1 MREFYSIV
9 STGTPKRDIDLF
21 GPTTV
26 RIDGAREPGGAGVPV
41 IYLSAY
47 VDDAGAFAQ
56 RLCAALSWLDDRL
69 NLANP
74 APPPVQQIAAPAA
87 VEEEVGPYSL
97 PEYVEDVDWSERLF
111 LPEDLTTT
119 DWRGWAEAFERRV
132 DLATSD
138 SQLAML
144 EAENGAGLKACPFR
158 YRSALGRKLQ
168 TRYVETASQVAA

>member
-9 STGTPKRDIDLF
+9 STASPKRDIDLF

-47 VDDAGAFAQ
+47 VEDAEVFAQ
-56 RLCAALSWLDDRL
+56 RLCAALTWLNDNQ

-74 APPPVQQIAAPAA
+74 VPPPVQRTAPPA
-87 VEEEVGPYSL
+87 VVEEVGPYSL

-111 LPEDLTTT
+111 LPEDLTVT

-132 DLATSD
+132 DLATTEG
-138 SQLAML
+138 QLAML
-144 EAENGAGLKACPFR
+144 EAENALGLKACPFNFR
-158 YRSALGRKLQ
+158 RAIGRKLQ
-168 TRYVETASQVAA
+168 TRYVETASQEAA

>member
-9 STGTPKRDIDLF
+9 STGSPKRDIDLF

-26 RIDGAREPGGAGVPV
+26 RIDGAREPGGAGVPI

-47 VDDAGAFAQ
+47 VDDAEVFAQ
-56 RLCAALSWLDDRL
+56 RLCAALTWLNDNQ

-74 APPPVQQIAAPAA
+74 APPPVQRAAPPA
-87 VEEEVGPYSL
+87 VVEEVGPYSL

-111 LPEDLTTT
+111 LPEDLTAT

-132 DLATSD
+132 DLATTEW
-138 SQLAML
+138 QIAML
-144 EAENGAGLKACPFR
+144 EVENGLGLKACPFNFR
-158 YRSALGRKLQ
+158 RAIGRKLQ
-168 TRYVETASQVAA
+168 TRYVETASQEAA

>member
-9 STGTPKRDIDLF
+9 STGSPKRDIDLF

-47 VDDAGAFAQ
+47 VEDAEVFAQ
-56 RLCAALSWLDDRL
+56 RLCAALTWLNDNQ
-69 NLANP
+69 NLATP
-74 APPPVQQIAAPAA
+74 APPPVQRAAPPA
-87 VEEEVGPYSL
+87 VVEEVGPYSL

-111 LPEDLTTT
+111 LPEDLTAT

-132 DLATSD
+132 DLATTEG
-138 SQLAML
+138 QIAML
-144 EAENGAGLKACPFR
+144 EVENGLGLKACPFNFR
-158 YRSALGRKLQ
+158 RAIGRKLQ
-168 TRYVETASQVAA
+168 TRYVETASQEAA

>member
-9 STGTPKRDIDLF
+9 RTGTPKRDIDLF

-47 VDDAGAFAQ
+47 VDGAEIFAQ
-56 RLCAALSWLDDRL
+56 RLCAALTWLNDTQ

-74 APPPVQQIAAPAA
+74 APLAVQRAAPQA
-87 VEEEVGPYSL
+87 VVEEVGPYSL
-97 PEYVEDVDWSERLF
+97 PEYIEDVDWSERLF
-111 LPEDLTTT
+111 LPEDLTAA

>member
-9 STGTPKRDIDLF
+9 SGNTPKRDIDLF

-41 IYLSAY
+41 IYLSAF
-47 VDDAGAFAQ
+47 VDDAEHLAQ
-56 RLCAALSWLDDRL
+56 RLCAALSWLGDTQ

-74 APPPVQQIAAPAA
+74 APAAIQRAAPPVAP
-87 VEEEVGPYSL
+87 EEVGPYSL
-97 PEYVEDVDWSERLF
+97 PEYVEDIDWSERLF
-111 LPEDLTTT
+111 LPEDLNAT
-119 DWRGWAEAFERRV
+119 DWRGWSDAFARRV

-138 SQLAML
+138 GQIAML
-144 EAENGAGLKACPFR
+144 EAENGAGLKACPSG

-168 TRYVETASQVAA
+168 TRYIETASQVAA

>member
-26 RIDGAREPGGAGVPV
+26 RIDGAREPGGAGVPI

-47 VDDAGAFAQ
+47 VNGTDVFAQ
-56 RLCAALSWLDDRL
+56 RLCAALSWLDDRQ

-74 APPPVQQIAAPAA
+74 VPPPIRQVAA
-87 VEEEVGPYSL
+87 VAAEEEVGPYSL

-144 EAENGAGLKACPFR
+144 EAENGDGLKACPFR
-158 YRSALGRKLQ
+158 YRGPIGRKLQ

>member
-41 IYLSAY
+41 IYLSAF
-47 VDDAGAFAQ
+47 VDDAEQLAQ
-56 RLCAALSWLDDRL
+56 RICAALSWIDDNQ

-74 APPPVQQIAAPAA
+74 ATPAVQRSAPAA
-87 VEEEVGPYSL
+87 VEEVGPYSL
-97 PEYVEDVDWSERLF
+97 PEYVEDIDWSERLF
-111 LPEDLTTT
+111 LPEDLNAT
-119 DWRGWAEAFERRV
+119 DWRGWSEAFARRV

-138 SQLAML
+138 GQIAML
-144 EAENGAGLKACPFR
+144 EAENGAGLKACPSG

-168 TRYVETASQVAA
+168 TRYIETASQVAA

>member
-1 MREFYSIV
+1 MRDFYSIV
-9 STGTPKRDIDLF
+9 STPSLKRDIDLF

-26 RIDGAREPGGAGVPV
+26 RIDGSREPGGPGVPV
-41 IYLSAY
+41 LYLSAY
-47 VDDAGAFAQ
+47 VDDAGVFAQ
-56 RLCAALSWLDDRL
+56 RLCAAMTWLND
-69 NLANP
+69 NQSLANP
-74 APPPVQQIAAPAA
+74 APPPVQHAAPAA
-87 VEEEVGPYSL
+87 VEEVGPYSL

-111 LPEDLTTT
+111 LPEDLTAT

-144 EAENGAGLKACPFR
+144 EAENGLGLKACPFR
-158 YRSALGRKLQ
+158 YRGPIGRKLQ

>member
-1 MREFYSIV
+1 MREFYTIV
-9 STGTPKRDIDLF
+9 STASPKRDIDLF

-41 IYLSAY
+41 VYLSAY
-47 VDDAGAFAQ
+47 VDDAGVFAQ
-56 RLCAALSWLDDRL
+56 RLCAAMTWLNDNQ

-74 APPPVQQIAAPAA
+74 VPPPVQRVAPAA
-87 VEEEVGPYSL
+87 VEEVGPYSL
-97 PEYVEDVDWSERLF
+97 PEYVEDIDWSERLF
-111 LPEDLTTT
+111 LPEDLTAT

-144 EAENGAGLKACPFR
+144 EAENALGLKACPFR
-158 YRSALGRKLQ
+158 YRGPIGRKLQ

>member
-9 STGTPKRDIDLF
+9 IVGTPKRDIDLF

-47 VDDAGAFAQ
+47 VDDAEVFAQ
-56 RLCAALSWLDDRL
+56 RLCAALSWLDDRQ

-74 APPPVQQIAAPAA
+74 APPPVQQVATPAA
-87 VEEEVGPYSL
+87 AEEEVGPYSL

-111 LPEDLTTT
+111 LPEDLNAT

-144 EAENGAGLKACPFR
+144 EAENGVGLKACPFR
-158 YRSALGRKLQ
+158 YRGAIGRKLQ

>member
-9 STGTPKRDIDLF
+9 SGATPKRDIDLF

-47 VDDAGAFAQ
+47 VDDAEHLAQ
-56 RLCAALSWLDDRL
+56 RLCAALSWLGDTQ

-74 APPPVQQIAAPAA
+74 APPTVQLAAPPVA
-87 VEEEVGPYSL
+87 VEEVGPYSL

-111 LPEDLTTT
+111 LPEDLNAT

-132 DLATSD
+132 DLATTEG
-138 SQLAML
+138 QIALL
-144 EAENGAGLKACPFR
+144 EVENALGLKACPFNFR
-158 YRSALGRKLQ
+158 RAIGRKLQ
-168 TRYVETASQVAA
+168 TRYVETASQEAA

>member
-21 GPTTV
+21 GRTTV

-47 VDDAGAFAQ
+47 VDDAEVFAQ
-56 RLCAALSWLDDRL
+56 RLCAALSWLDDRQ
-69 NLANP
+69 NLDSP
-74 APPPVQQIAAPAA
+74 APPPVQQVATVP

-111 LPEDLTTT
+111 LPEDLTAT

-132 DLATSD
+132 DLAMSD
-138 SQLAML
+138 GQLAML

-158 YRSALGRKLQ
+158 YRGALGRKLQ

>member
-9 STGTPKRDIDLF
+9 SAATPKRDIDLF
-21 GPTTV
+21 GPTAV

-47 VDDAGAFAQ
+47 VDDAEVFAQ
-56 RLCAALSWLDDRL
+56 RLCAALTWLNDNQ

-74 APPPVQQIAAPAA
+74 APPPVQRAAPPA
-87 VEEEVGPYSL
+87 VVEEVGPYSL

-111 LPEDLTTT
+111 LPEDLTAT

-132 DLATSD
+132 DLATTEG
-138 SQLAML
+138 QIAML
-144 EAENGAGLKACPFR
+144 EVENGLGLKACPFNFR
-158 YRSALGRKLQ
+158 RAIGRKLQ
-168 TRYVETASQVAA
+168 TRYVETASQEAA

>member
-9 STGTPKRDIDLF
+9 STSTPKRDIDLF

-26 RIDGAREPGGAGVPV
+26 RIDGAREQGGAGVPV

-47 VDDAGAFAQ
+47 VDDPGVFAQ
-56 RLCAALSWLDDRL
+56 HLCAALSWLDGNQ

-74 APPPVQQIAAPAA
+74 APPHVQQAAPEA
-87 VEEEVGPYSL
+87 VAEEVGPYSL
-97 PEYVEDVDWSERLF
+97 PEFVEDVDWSERLF
-111 LPEDLTTT
+111 LPEDLNAT

-138 SQLAML
+138 GQLAML

-158 YRSALGRKLQ
+158 YRGPIGRKLQ
-168 TRYVETASQVAA
+168 TRYVETASQEAA